1 VGALALTGV
10 EMIIERENL
19 SHHTTLTAVL
29 HEQHFSGIYHG
40 VFWFWED
47 GRLRLVR

>member
-1 VGALALTGV
+1 LALTGV
-10 EMIIERENL
+10 EMIIERERTFRITPL
-19 SHHTTLTAVL
+19 LLAVL